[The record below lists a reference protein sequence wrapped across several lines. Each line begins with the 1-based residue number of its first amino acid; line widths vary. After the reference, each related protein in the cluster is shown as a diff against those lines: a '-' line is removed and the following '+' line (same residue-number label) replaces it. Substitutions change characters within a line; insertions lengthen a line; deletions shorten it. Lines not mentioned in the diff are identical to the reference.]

1 MKDKENNEDVIYT
14 LSELADSYVNKDI
27 ETMDEWM
34 SMMSDEELAVFH
46 RMWNKEPLSRSEE
59 ENYEISKFSLILY
72 CRELGLK
79 ELAVTPELM
88 GKITGYFGIN
98 IIVESLRR
106 KGLAETEGPLLL
118 YKETKITL
126 TGKGK
131 EYLEDN
137 TSEES
142 DEEN

>member
-34 SMMSDEELAVFH
+34 AMMSDEELAVFH
-46 RMWNKEPLSRSEE
+46 RMCNKEPLSRSEE

-88 GKITGYFGIN
+88 GKITGHFGIN

>member
-46 RMWNKEPLSRSEE
+46 RMCNKEPLSRSEE